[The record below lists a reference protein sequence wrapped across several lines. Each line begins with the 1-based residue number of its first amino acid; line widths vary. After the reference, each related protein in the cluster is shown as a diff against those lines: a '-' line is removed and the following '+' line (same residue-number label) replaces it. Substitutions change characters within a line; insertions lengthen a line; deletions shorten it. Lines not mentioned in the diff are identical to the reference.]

1 MPLFRTQSAAVLTS
15 HAPHGSRAR
24 LRTSQGFMAKP
35 CTPHPH
41 CAARAALRATNL
53 PMCGVEGQGPS
64 SLLLVGC
71 KGGCSLPRKRTSPL
85 VASPHGVG
93 QSQLSNMYPRRFQH
107 QLFGANGIKRHLKQ
121 RIAAH
126 RGDGDDQSVTER
138 LVVDLVAGGK
148 LKQRRGGGG
157 LLRREFLRRLRF
169 WSALHDAV
177 VARRALTVATVAA
190 RRIRASLVKARVAKA
205 GRALRLTADPVGI
218 LRRDRPPKNARV
230 H

>member
-1 MPLFRTQSAAVLTS
+1 
-15 HAPHGSRAR
+15 
-24 LRTSQGFMAKP
+24 
-35 CTPHPH
+35 
-41 CAARAALRATNL
+41 
-53 PMCGVEGQGPS
+53 
-64 SLLLVGC
+64 
-71 KGGCSLPRKRTSPL
+71 
-85 VASPHGVG
+85 
-93 QSQLSNMYPRRFQH
+93 MYPRRFQH

-177 VARRALTVATVAA
+177 VARRALTVAAVAA

-205 GRALRLTADPVGI
+205 GRALRLQSAVFFAQSAVILMTMLTQSLGQTVRAALVATSRQGLFLLPLLTLLPRVFGLWGLLACQSVSDVISLVFSWLLTRKVFPLSPFTRSSSPRGGDNRPQTAEG
-218 LRRDRPPKNARV
+218 
-230 H
+230 

>member
-1 MPLFRTQSAAVLTS
+1 
-15 HAPHGSRAR
+15 
-24 LRTSQGFMAKP
+24 MAKP
-35 CTPHPH
+35 RTPHLIPQ
-41 CAARAALRATNL
+41 AAQLFELQTCNVR
-53 PMCGVEGQGPS
+53 GQGARPLAFS
-64 SLLLVGC
+64 WGS
-71 KGGCSLPRKRTSPL
+71 KGAILSRERMAPL
-85 VASPHGVG
+85 SASPHGVG

-148 LKQRRGGGG
+148 LKQRREGGG

-218 LRRDRPPKNARV
+218 LRRAPPPKNARV